1 MYAAVGRH
9 DITGPIYGAQTVVAP
24 TLNIAPAG
32 IQANVSWTVPS
43 TNFVLQMS
51 TNPVAPGWVDV
62 TNVPT
67 VTNLQKRVVVS
78 ATNRSGFFRLKS
90 Q

>member
-1 MYAAVGRH
+1 
-9 DITGPIYGAQTVVAP
+9 
-24 TLNIAPAG
+24 
-32 IQANVSWTVPS
+32 
-43 TNFVLQMS
+43 MS

-78 ATNRSGFFRLKS
+78 STNRSGFFRLKS